1 MLEDEIERKQKTIKK
16 HIKINKLSQSKL
28 TCEIHDSGHESEITS
43 YKMN

>member
-16 HIKINKLSQSKL
+16 YIKKNKLSQPKSA
-28 TCEIHDSGHESEITS
+28 CEIHDSGHESGITS